1 MAIKI
6 LIVEDDNTS
15 AKLMEITLRR
25 MNYEITGIASNGRQA
40 IEIAAQTPPDIILM
54 DINMPGEIDGIEAAR
69 RIKSEQRIPVLYVT
83 ANNEESIVQRA
94 IKSDPIGYI
103 LKPFSR
109 EYLRTMIEMGV
120 YRHTMEN
127 KLKENE
133 QLLSVTLQSI
143 GDGVISTDKE
153 GNINLINKVACVLLG
168 IDDPKILH
176 GIPLSQIYPIREENS
191 EKAIPLTINYIRS
204 NQAFFNADFVLIPE
218 PDIKIPISQSISE
231 IVDTESGFQG
241 LIITFRDITQR
252 KESEKALQ
260 AINQKLENTVETRTL
275 ELREKNAMLET
286 EIKTRKTYE
295 AELQLAIQ
303 KEKKINEFKSNVV
316 TTISHEFRTP
326 MTTIR
331 SSAELI
337 RRNLDKEQP
346 IEKVYKHLDLINRSI
361 DNVLE
366 LLNDVLLIEKID
378 SKHADINFQPLD
390 PAKFFQ
396 ELTEDIKVGIGRN
409 HYFDYQHN
417 VFPLAIETDTKL
429 LRQIV
434 TNMLSNAFKYSSNE
448 TSVLLLV
455 YIDQEVVKITVKDQG
470 IGIPEENMHHLFEPF
485 YRGNN
490 VANMEG
496 TGIGLSILRKSV
508 HLLGGTIDVDSKP
521 GYGTKF
527 TVNLPRVIQKPTA

>member
-6 LIVEDDNTS
+6 LIVEDDTTS

-25 MNYEITGIASNGRQA
+25 MNYEITGLASNGKQA
-40 IEIAAQTPPDIILM
+40 IELSAQSPPDIILM

-69 RIKSEQRIPVLYVT
+69 RIKTEQRIPILYVT

-127 KLKENE
+127 KLRENQ

-143 GDGVISTDKE
+143 GDGVISTDKQ
-153 GNINLINKVACVLLG
+153 GNINLINKVASVLLG
-168 IDDPKILH
+168 IDDPVSYH
-176 GIPLSQIYPIREENS
+176 GTPLSQIYPIREENS

-204 NQAFFNADFVLIPE
+204 NQSLFNADFVLIPE

-231 IVDTESGFQG
+231 IVDPESGFQG

-252 KESEKALQ
+252 KDSENALQ

-337 RRNLDKEQP
+337 RRNLEKEQP

-378 SKHADINFQPLD
+378 SKHADINFQPLN
-390 PAKFFQ
+390 PTKFFQ

-417 VFPLAIETDTKL
+417 IFPLAIETDSKL

-434 TNMLSNAFKYSSNE
+434 TNMLSNAFKYSSIE
-448 TSVLLLV
+448 SSVLLLV
-455 YIDQEVVKITVKDQG
+455 YIDQEIVKITVKDQG
-470 IGIPEENMHHLFEPF
+470 IGIPEENIHHLFEPF

-508 HLLGGTIDVDSKP
+508 HLLGGTIDVESKP

-527 TVNLPRVIQKPTA
+527 TVSLPRVIQKPNV

>member
-6 LIVEDDNTS
+6 LIVEDDTTS

-25 MNYEITGIASNGRQA
+25 MNYEITGLASNGKQA
-40 IEIAAQTPPDIILM
+40 IELSAQVPPDIILM

-69 RIKSEQRIPVLYVT
+69 RIKKEQRIPVLYVT

-127 KLKENE
+127 KLRESK

-153 GNINLINKVACVLLG
+153 GKINFVNKVAAVLLG
-168 IDDPKILH
+168 IEDPMSCH
-176 GIPLSQIYPIREENS
+176 GIPLSNVYPIREDHS
-191 EKAIPLTINYIRS
+191 EKVIPLTINYIRENKS
-204 NQAFFNADFVLIPE
+204 LFNADFVLIPE

-231 IVDTESGFQG
+231 IEDPEAGFQG

-252 KESEKALQ
+252 KETERAMQ
-260 AINQKLENTVETRTL
+260 VINQELENKVEIRTL
-275 ELREKNAMLET
+275 ELREKNALLET

-295 AELQLAIQ
+295 SELQLAIQ

-337 RRNLDKEQP
+337 KRNLEKNQP
-346 IEKVYKHLDLINRSI
+346 IEKVIKHLDLINRSI

-378 SKHADINFQPLD
+378 SKHADINIQPIN
-390 PAKFFQ
+390 PSKFFI

-417 VFPLAIETDTKL
+417 IFPLEIETDAKL
-429 LRQIV
+429 LRQIA
-434 TNMLSNAFKYSSNE
+434 TNMLSNAFKYSGLES
-448 TSVLLLV
+448 SVLLLV
-455 YIDQEVVKITVKDQG
+455 YIDFEIIKITVKDQG
-470 IGIPEENMHHLFEPF
+470 IGIPEENLHHLFEPF

-490 VANMEG
+490 VSNMEG

-508 HLLGGTIDVDSKP
+508 NLLGGTIDVDSKP

-527 TVNLPRVIQKPTA
+527 TVTLPRRIQKTTE